1 VVEKWR
7 LAAGEQH
14 RGYGGIDIRNGR
26 VENNNFDRYRILRID
41 EMPEINLHFAL
52 SGGKTWGGS
61 VSEEANGQVAPAVAN
76 AILFATGKR
85 VRSTPILKH
94 DLSWA

>member
-1 VVEKWR
+1 MGS
-7 LAAGEQH
+7 AG
-14 RGYGGIDIRNGR
+14 GDGDGTGG
-26 VENNNFDRYRILRID
+26 
-41 EMPEINLHFAL
+41 
-52 SGGKTWGGS
+52 SGSETWGS

-76 AILFATGKR
+76 AIFFATGKR